1 MVLMLSHKA
10 AQSAYSGDLKCTE
23 DNNLQQIWAAWEL
36 LELGGSLG
44 YELNSGLCEV
54 EHLHRGALC
63 KHNRDPTADK
73 IQVIKP
79 ETLSSCSHYSGS
91 SYTHPFLSF
100 GLKVRY
106 LNLHRVGHVMPLC
119 NICPS
124 LSACASGSCQT
135 PTRRGPVPPCQASDQ
150 SRGCRMDLDASKR

>member
-10 AQSAYSGDLKCTE
+10 AQSAYSGDLKRTK
-23 DNNLQQIWAAWEL
+23 LQQIWAACEL
-36 LELGGSLG
+36 LKLGGSLG

-54 EHLHRGALC
+54 EHLHRGAPC

-100 GLKVRY
+100 WLKVRY
-106 LNLHRVGHVMPLC
+106 LNLHRVGHVMSPL
-119 NICPS
+119 PP
-124 LSACASGSCQT
+124 LQHLPRFLGSCQRQL
-135 PTRRGPVPPCQASDQ
+135 PDAHATRPNPACQASDQ